1 MSRDALGNRDY
12 KEPEDEEAR
21 KLRLEHEA
29 IRDALDPLL
38 VLLYGELI
46 YWWEDM
52 DGYMAQSRAKNF
64 MLNAVLEEKRRQYES
79 DERVKHRSRG

>member
-12 KEPEDEEAR
+12 KEPETEEER
-21 KLRLEHEA
+21 KVRLEHA
-29 IRDALDPLL
+29 TISYALEPLL

>member
-12 KEPEDEEAR
+12 KEPETKEER
-21 KLRLEHEA
+21 KVRLEHEA
-29 IRDALDPLL
+29 ISDALEPLL

>member
-29 IRDALDPLL
+29 ISDALEPLL

-64 MLNAVLEEKRRQYES
+64 MLNAVLEEKRRQHES

>member
-12 KEPEDEEAR
+12 KEPETEEER
-21 KLRLEHEA
+21 KIRLEHEA
-29 IRDALDPLL
+29 ISDALEPLL

>member
-52 DGYMAQSRAKNF
+52 DAYMAQSRAKNF
-64 MLNAVLEEKRRQYES
+64 MVNAVLKEKRRQHES